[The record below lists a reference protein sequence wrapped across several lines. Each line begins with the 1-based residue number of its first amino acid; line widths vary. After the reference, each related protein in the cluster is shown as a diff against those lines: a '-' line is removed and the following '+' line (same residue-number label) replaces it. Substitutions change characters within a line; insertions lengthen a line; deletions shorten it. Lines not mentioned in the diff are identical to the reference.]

1 MNSFIQTSYIQTKI
15 TDFLKNIDIQL
26 HLIDELKREVELVE
40 QIFHAKEVAEDY
52 NITLQN
58 DINADEE

>member
-40 QIFHAKEVAEDY
+40 QIFHAKVAEDY

>member
-15 TDFLKNIDIQL
+15 TDFLKNIDTQL
-26 HLIDELKREVELVE
+26 QLIDELKREVELVE

-52 NITLQN
+52 NIVLQN
-58 DINADEE
+58 DINADE

>member
-26 HLIDELKREVELVE
+26 QLIDELKHEVELVE
-40 QIFHAKEVAEDY
+40 QIFNAKEVAEDY
-52 NITLQN
+52 NIILQN
-58 DINADEE
+58 DINADE

>member
-26 HLIDELKREVELVE
+26 QLIDELKREVELVE
-40 QIFHAKEVAEDY
+40 QIFNAKEVAEDY
-52 NITLQN
+52 NIILQN
-58 DINADEE
+58 DINADE